1 LLNKKLKFKKF
12 DKFKESGNLSYKF
25 EEGKGKFK
33 FLGSGVLY
41 ISSCSEA
48 L

>member
-1 LLNKKLKFKKF
+1 MFFF

-25 EEGKGKFK
+25 EEGKDKTK

-41 ISSCSEA
+41 TSSYSEA